1 MKYLEKRVVG
11 TLVLVAVSFFQLF
24 IHLPLLPSVMQD
36 EYVYLSQALFN
47 PLSAD
52 VYGNFV
58 YSLIYSPLA
67 MFGESFYVIAKLLN
81 TFFLFGFILVI
92 YLFGVEFIGRKLALL
107 IAVATGFGSISLYSS
122 FFMPEMMFYFFAS
135 ISLFFLYK
143 AISATES
150 GWFWFIASL
159 VSLTLTGLV
168 KPHAFILWI
177 GLLIFLILML
187 VRHREKRSVLTA
199 WVSSLLVAY
208 PALKLFLGFVL
219 AGEAGLTFL
228 GKGYEESLFR
238 FVERLGIVSSESL
251 SASSSL
257 SAGSPII
264 EPSVGFG
271 ALLVTIALSL
281 LTLLIGIFMASAGS
295 LWVYI
300 VRFRTLTDFQVIVAV
315 VAAVYIVA
323 IAGFKALVT
332 LSGDDHSDRIL
343 LRYFEFLAPFI
354 VLSALIEVNRRE
366 LIKIRVVI
374 WTAVASVGAFA
385 GWIVVGT
392 VFNLQIS
399 DSAFMTAASYFWVL
413 GILPSLAA
421 IVSVII
427 TRNRALNSTAIVA
440 WIFSVVTVL
449 GGVSAYA
456 GFYQINAFAGP
467 ADAAGKKLQAEY
479 SDVAGER
486 ILVIGADRRLAF
498 VVKFWSFRADVEHE
512 VAGFGQEVDLSL
524 PKYEDYELIVQ
535 IPGPTVNGGEV
546 LESGQNYRIISP

>member
-11 TLVLVAVSFFQLF
+11 ILVLVAVSLFQLL
-24 IHLPLLPSVMQD
+24 IHLPLLPSIMQD

-58 YSLIYSPLA
+58 YSFIYSPLA
-67 MFGESFYVIAKLLN
+67 MFGESFYVIAKLIN
-81 TFFLFGFILVI
+81 TFFLFGFTLVV

-135 ISLFFLYK
+135 ITLFFLYK
-143 AISATES
+143 AISGTES

-159 VSLTLTGLV
+159 GSLTLTGLV

-177 GLLIFLILML
+177 GLLLFLILMM
-187 VRHREKRSVLTA
+187 VRYREKRSVLTA

-228 GKGYEESLFR
+228 GKGYEESLLR

-257 SAGSPII
+257 ATGSPII

-315 VAAVYIVA
+315 VTVVYIVA
-323 IAGFKALVT
+323 IAGFTALVT

-343 LRYFEFLAPFI
+343 LRYFEFLVPFI

-366 LIKIRVVI
+366 LIKTGVVI
-374 WTAVASVGAFA
+374 WTAAASVVAFA
-385 GWIVVGT
+385 GWVVIGS

-399 DSAFMTAASYFWVL
+399 DSAFMTAVSYFWIIGL
-413 GILPSLAA
+413 LPPAAA
-421 IVSVII
+421 IVTVVI
-427 TRNRALNSTAIVA
+427 TKNRAINSTAIVA

-449 GGVSAYA
+449 SGVSAYS

-479 SDVAGER
+479 SDVAGDK

-512 VAGFGQEVDLSL
+512 VAGFGQEVDISL

-535 IPGPTVNGGEV
+535 IPGPTIEGGEV

>member
-1 MKYLEKRVVG
+1 MKYLEKRLVG
-11 TLVLVAVSFFQLF
+11 TLVLVAVSLFQFL

-81 TFFLFGFILVI
+81 TVFLFGFIFVV

-122 FFMPEMMFYFFAS
+122 FFMPEMMFFFFAS
-135 ISLFFLYK
+135 ITLYFLYK
-143 AISATES
+143 AISTTDS
-150 GWFWFIASL
+150 GWLWFIASL
-159 VSLTLTGLV
+159 GSLTLTGLV

-177 GLLIFLILML
+177 GLLVFLILML
-187 VRHREKRSVLTA
+187 ARQGENRRNLASWLIA
-199 WVSSLLVAY
+199 LFVAY
-208 PALKLFLGFVL
+208 PSLKLFLGFVL
-219 AGEAGLTFL
+219 AGEAGFTFL
-228 GKGYEESLFR
+228 GRGYEESLVR
-238 FVERLGIVSSESL
+238 FLEMMGLASSEAL
-251 SASSSL
+251 SASSSVATASSL
-257 SAGSPII
+257 I
-264 EPSVGFG
+264 EPSVGTT
-271 ALLVTIALSL
+271 ALLVTIVLSFI
-281 LTLLIGIFMASAGS
+281 TLLIGTFLASAGS
-295 LWVYI
+295 FWVYI
-300 VRFRTLTDFQVIVAV
+300 VRFRTLTDFQVLVGV

-323 IAGFKALVT
+323 IAAFTALVT
-332 LSGDDHSDRIL
+332 LTGDDHSDRIL

-354 VLSALIEVNRRE
+354 ILSALIEVNRRE
-366 LIKIRVVI
+366 LLKTRVVV
-374 WTAVASVGAFA
+374 WTAAASVGAFA

-392 VFNLQIS
+392 VFDLQIS
-399 DSAFMTAASYFWVL
+399 DSAFMTAASYFWIL
-413 GILPSLAA
+413 GILPPLAA

-427 TRNRALNSTAIVA
+427 TRNRALNSTSIVA

-479 SDVAGER
+479 SDVAGEQ

-512 VAGFGQEVDLSL
+512 VAGFGQEVDISL

-535 IPGPTVNGGEV
+535 IPGPTVTGGEV

>member
-11 TLVLVAVSFFQLF
+11 ILVLVAVSLFQLL
-24 IHLPLLPSVMQD
+24 IHLPLLPSIMQD

-58 YSLIYSPLA
+58 YSFIYSPLA
-67 MFGESFYVIAKLLN
+67 MFGESFYVIAKLIN
-81 TFFLFGFILVI
+81 TFFLFGFTLVV

-135 ISLFFLYK
+135 ITLLFLYK
-143 AISATES
+143 AISGTES

-159 VSLTLTGLV
+159 GSLTLTGLV

-177 GLLIFLILML
+177 GLLLFLILMM
-187 VRHREKRSVLTA
+187 VRYREKRSVLTA

-257 SAGSPII
+257 ATGSPII

-315 VAAVYIVA
+315 VAAAYIVA
-323 IAGFKALVT
+323 IAGFTALVT

-343 LRYFEFLAPFI
+343 LRYFEFLVPFI

-366 LIKIRVVI
+366 LIKTGVVI
-374 WTAVASVGAFA
+374 WTAAASVVAFA
-385 GWIVVGT
+385 GWVVIGS

-399 DSAFMTAASYFWVL
+399 DSAFMTAVSYFWIIGL
-413 GILPSLAA
+413 LPPAAA
-421 IVSVII
+421 IVTVVI
-427 TRNRALNSTAIVA
+427 TKNRAINSTAIVA

-449 GGVSAYA
+449 GGVSAYS

-479 SDVAGER
+479 SDVAGDK

-512 VAGFGQEVDLSL
+512 VAGFGQEVDISL

-535 IPGPTVNGGEV
+535 IPGPTIEGGEV